1 MQSDGCIAQTTPR
14 RPPPVFCRNITFL
27 EREAS
32 AAIRCREGVHVF
44 GAVKRYKNHVFSV
57 KILVGMVVAQMQ
69 PRLILPNT
77 LWLENWP

>member
-1 MQSDGCIAQTTPR
+1 MQSDGCIAQTTSR

-32 AAIRCREGVHVF
+32 AAIRGMEEVHVF
-44 GAVKRYKNHVFSV
+44 GVVEQYKHAGFSL
-57 KILVGMVVAQMQ
+57 KILVETFVAQIQ
-69 PRLILPNT
+69 PRIILPNT